1 MRMKF
6 TFLKC
11 ILFIAIFTVVC
22 AGSIAYA
29 VQDDGKPV
37 TKETVLQAGYSQEMD
52 NGIIIYKDSGG
63 GTVIHFPYVPKIKIK
78 GQEIKFIHEPFTLID
93 GITLVSV
100 REFLKN

>member
-1 MRMKF
+1 
-6 TFLKC
+6 
-11 ILFIAIFTVVC
+11 
-22 AGSIAYA
+22 
-29 VQDDGKPV
+29 
-37 TKETVLQAGYSQEMD
+37 MD

-93 GITLVSV
+93 GITLVPV